1 MVELPVDETH
11 TGYSEVLTA
20 NQKDQLDREKRI
32 EKLLISLTNQQNDM
46 KNDIESIKAHL
57 SIVTGEESL

>member
-32 EKLLISLTNQQNDM
+32 ERLLISLTTQQNDM

>member
-11 TGYSEVLTA
+11 AGYSEILTA

-32 EKLLISLTNQQNDM
+32 ERLLISLTNQQNDI

-57 SIVTGEESL
+57 SIVTDEESL

>member
-32 EKLLISLTNQQNDM
+32 ERLLISLTNQQNDM